1 MRGVKSIR
9 QLSAELAEKHGVA
22 VEYGRRVL
30 NSYFS
35 KLPSVWPVSYLK
47 ISRAN
52 HPIKRPSAG
61 QKIIVD
67 AVAYYPEN
75 LSVGDVL
82 ALGDAS

>member
-1 MRGVKSIR
+1 MRGVKSLR

-22 VEYGRRVL
+22 VGYGRRVL
-30 NSYFS
+30 GSYFG
-35 KLPSVWPVSYLK
+35 KLPSFWSVSFLK

-52 HPIKRPSAG
+52 HPIKRPSVG
-61 QKIIVD
+61 QKIIID

-75 LSVGDVL
+75 LIVGDVL

>member
-1 MRGVKSIR
+1 MRGVKSLR

-30 NSYFS
+30 NSYFGQ
-35 KLPSVWPVSYLK
+35 LPSVWPVSYLK
-47 ISRAN
+47 ICRVN
-52 HPIKRPSAG
+52 NPIKRLTAG
-61 QKIIVD
+61 RKIIVD